1 MVACVKLLHLLVNHR
16 ISFKQYMRCIC
27 LTRLWANNILYSRL
41 KCFWRPIE
49 QSEQWLQPN
58 AQNVQIGL
66 NTMTLSI
73 GPLAK
78 RVRLEMGLKQ
88 IEVAQHIGTSTS
100 HLGHFEQ
107 GQRRLSPLLLNR
119 LMTLLHTNLE
129 TLTIISSSTHQ
140 SEDIDLTSPNTI
152 EAQMQ
157 GWKEL
162 LHIVGVNNSPH

>member
-1 MVACVKLLHLLVNHR
+1 M
-16 ISFKQYMRCIC
+16 
-27 LTRLWANNILYSRL
+27 
-41 KCFWRPIE
+41 
-49 QSEQWLQPN
+49 
-58 AQNVQIGL
+58 QIGL

-88 IEVAQHIGTSTS
+88 TEVAQHIGTSAS
-100 HLGHFEQ
+100 HLGHFEH

-119 LMTLLHTNLE
+119 LMTVLHTNLD

-152 EAQMQ
+152 EAHLQ

-162 LHIVGVNNSPH
+162 FHIVGVNKSPH